1 MLMPIWTP
9 GQDGLMRYQIEQNA
23 ERIASAEKRLDG
35 IPTAMAVL
43 SVKQET
49 MSTKLDTVV
58 TKVDGIE
65 TKFNGSILGAF
76 LGLVIY
82 LFKMFGGKMFGV
94 REETT

>member
-1 MLMPIWTP
+1 
-9 GQDGLMRYQIEQNA
+9 MRYQIEQNA